1 MKESVINEKKICVGV
16 DLFGYIFYFFL
27 SDISNIYVMKNF

>member
-1 MKESVINEKKICVGV
+1 MKESVINEKKICVSV
-16 DLFGYIFYFFL
+16 DFFGYKLYFFL

>member
-16 DLFGYIFYFFL
+16 DLFGYKLYFFL
-27 SDISNIYVMKNF
+27 SDKSNIYVRKNF